1 MGGPEL
7 VMGEFTYCTSLDH
20 AKWFIQDLEIQ
31 GVEINPEMLDEYPG
45 KRFQI
50 KKWIESNCNGNVWMW
65 NGCDKPNRLSTNW
78 GHLVVPQGGGTFF
91 FELQNDQVL
100 FLMTWT

>member
-20 AKWFIQDLEIQ
+20 AKWFIQDPETQ
-31 GVEINPEMLDEYPG
+31 GVKINPEMLDEYPG

-50 KKWIESNCNGNVWMW
+50 KKWIENVI
-65 NGCDKPNRLSTNW
+65 KSSLNW
-78 GHLVVPQGGGTFF
+78 EQLTTCEKLINNPK
-91 FELQNDQVL
+91 
-100 FLMTWT
+100 